1 MTMGKQSKF
10 EIDEVETASG
20 VTLAIAGDLD
30 LGTIPLLTQRVDG
43 CLAKGAE
50 RLTLDL
56 GELTFMDSSGL
67 RLLIELCERAKA
79 GRWELALVPSK
90 HEAANLV
97 LRMTGADAALPFEEP
112 PSP

>member
-1 MTMGKQSKF
+1 MVRQSKF
-10 EIDEVETASG
+10 EIEETEVGPG

-30 LGTIPLLTQRVDG
+30 LSTIPLLTQRVDG
-43 CLAKGAE
+43 RLAKGAE

-67 RLLIELCERAKA
+67 RMLIELSERAKA
-79 GRWELALVPSK
+79 GTWELALLASK

-97 LRMTGADAALPFEEP
+97 LRMTGADTALPFEEP
-112 PSP
+112 TSPW